1 MWLTH
6 LRLLFFLHHAAPSP
20 PQALIFETPAYSFCI
35 LHSDDSYFDYCLFRR
50 VILDNSILI
59 PFSILDSILDRRIID
74 LEFLDLDGRDASVT
88 LRDASVTLRDA
99 SVTE

>member
-1 MWLTH
+1 
-6 LRLLFFLHHAAPSP
+6 
-20 PQALIFETPAYSFCI
+20 
-35 LHSDDSYFDYCLFRR
+35 

-88 LRDASVTLRDA
+88 LRDASVTSHDASVTLRDA